1 MVRLNGSRKKVT
13 LAACDLRKVW
23 NRCQSVKRHHGH
35 REGKTPKDSLT
46 PRPSSL
52 DTRHPTPL
60 TLHIAPMQGVST
72 LEVLQH
78 GWAILS
84 VLAIMSILSV
94 TVIIDRGITLRRA
107 KLETKPFVLM
117 VLKLMERDVGAALEH
132 CRRHRQPLARVID
145 AILLTPGDRE
155 AKERAY
161 RHVLRAEVNELQA
174 RVPVL
179 GTIGSTAPF
188 IGLFGTVIGIIRAFH
203 DIAKNVGG
211 GPEIVAAGISEALIA
226 TAAGLLVAIPAIICY
241 NYFLTRIRRLAE
253 EIDLVAFEVIER
265 VNLENS

>member
-1 MVRLNGSRKKVT
+1 
-13 LAACDLRKVW
+13 
-23 NRCQSVKRHHGH
+23 
-35 REGKTPKDSLT
+35 
-46 PRPSSL
+46 
-52 DTRHPTPL
+52 
-60 TLHIAPMQGVST
+60 MQGVSIA
-72 LEVLQH
+72 EVLQH
-78 GWAILS
+78 GWFVLS
-84 VLAIMSILSV
+84 LLACASILSV
-94 TVIIDRGITLRRA
+94 TVIIDRWIALKRA
-107 KLETKPFVLM
+107 HLDTRLFART
-117 VLKLMERDVGAALEH
+117 VLKMLQEDVGSALEH

-145 AILLTPGDRE
+145 AILLTTGDRE

-161 RHVLRAEVNELQA
+161 KHVLRAEISELQA

-188 IGLFGTVIGIIRAFH
+188 VGLFGTVVGIIRAFH

-226 TAAGLLVAIPAIICY
+226 TAAGLLVAIPAIIFY

-265 VNLENS
+265 VNLESVE